1 MRSPREIAFRLAQ
14 ESGNLAMRLRAPRA
28 TGVEPAP
35 LSGLAA
41 PRETAEAL
49 HGTAYAAEVLR
60 IADELLAHRFPL
72 LGLNIETGPE
82 IEWRRDPASGI
93 ATPPRYFRRI
103 PYLDAARAGDHKLI
117 WELNRHQHWVLLA
130 QAFLLSGRR
139 GFLDEIRDEWESWNL
154 QNPFLRGIN
163 WTSALEVAF
172 RALSWVWVYHL
183 VGGEMGAEFRGRL
196 LESLYRHGRYLER
209 NLSYYFSPNTHLLGE
224 AVALHALAVLFP
236 SFPEARRWRE
246 TGARVVDAQM
256 AAQVRAD
263 GSHFEQSAYYHV
275 YALDMFL
282 FHAVLA
288 GAGAEYASKLK
299 RMAGYL
305 SALLGPAGR
314 LPLLGDDDGGR
325 FFHPFGERARFGR
338 GTLATAAALLGG
350 CEWGSAAEDA
360 HEVAAWWLGPQ
371 AIAASKPARS
381 ESGLYDGAGVAV
393 LSAGQAHV
401 VVDAGPFGPG
411 SAGHSHSDTLS
422 LVARR
427 GAEDLLIDPGTYTY
441 VGDPAWRDRFRGSAA
456 HNTLRVDGRDQATAA
471 GPFRWTS
478 PSRVQILHWRTAP
491 DSDYLEAVVRY
502 GGFEHSRR
510 VLFLKPDLLLVT
522 DEVAGEGNHLVE
534 QFWHAGAAVR
544 ALGESKFALGHN
556 AVLALDAEDGMALS
570 DGGEYGWRSDV
581 LGVKK
586 PAPVIRVG
594 RTAALPV
601 RFAAL
606 LDFEA
611 GTRRHRISLAAADA
625 GSIELRFE
633 AGGAGTVRFR
643 RGAAPEYTRER

>member
-1 MRSPREIAFRLAQ
+1 
-14 ESGNLAMRLRAPRA
+14 MRLRAPRA
-28 TGVEPAP
+28 AGIEPAP
-35 LSGLAA
+35 LARLPG

-49 HGTAYAAEVLR
+49 RSTAYAAEVLR
-60 IADELLAHRFPL
+60 IAGEILAHRFPL
-72 LGLNIETGPE
+72 LGLTIETGPE

-93 ATPPRYFRRI
+93 ATAPRYFRRI
-103 PYLDAARAGDHKLI
+103 PYLDAGHAGDHKLI

-139 GFLDEIRDEWESWNL
+139 GFLDEIRNEWESWNL

-172 RALSWVWVYHL
+172 RALSWAWVYHL
-183 VGGEMGAEFRGRL
+183 VGDQIDTEFRGRFL
-196 LESLYRHGRYLER
+196 DSLYRHGRYLER

-224 AVALHALAVLFP
+224 AVALHALGILFP

-256 AAQVRAD
+256 AAQVRED
-263 GSHFEQSAYYHV
+263 GSHFEQSSYYHV

-288 GAGAEYASKLK
+288 GADAEYASKLK

-338 GTLATAAALLGG
+338 GTLATAAALLRN
-350 CEWGSAAEDA
+350 CEWESAAGDA
-360 HEVAAWWLGPQ
+360 HEVAAWWLGPR
-371 AIAASKPARS
+371 ASAASRPARI
-381 ESGLYDGAGVAV
+381 ESRLYGGAGVAV
-393 LSAGQAHV
+393 MSAGEAHV

-422 LVARR
+422 LVARK
-427 GAEDLLIDPGTYTY
+427 GAQDLLIDPGAYTY
-441 VGDPAWRDRFRGSAA
+441 VGDPLWRDRFRGSAA

-471 GPFRWTS
+471 GPFRWNS
-478 PSRVQILHWRTAP
+478 PPRVEILHWSTAP
-491 DSDYLEAVVRY
+491 DVDYLEAVVRY

-510 VLFLKPDLLLVT
+510 VPSLNPDLLLVT
-522 DEVAGEGNHLVE
+522 DELAGEGTHVVE

-544 ALGESKFALGHN
+544 SLGESKFALGRS
-556 AVLALDAEDGMALS
+556 AILVLDAEDGVALS
-570 DGGEYGWRSDV
+570 DGGEYGWRSDAP
-581 LGVKK
+581 GVKK
-586 PAPVIRVG
+586 PAPLIQVTRSAV
-594 RTAALPV
+594 LPV

-606 LDFEA
+606 LDFEP
-611 GTRRHRISLAAADA
+611 GTRRHCVSIAAADA
-625 GSIELRFE
+625 GSLELRFE
-633 AGGAGTVRFR
+633 AGGAGNVRFR
-643 RGAAPEYTRER
+643 RGAAPQYTWER